1 MLGDL
6 FGGGEPR
13 SRCELRPPPTRP
25 SVACRGLR
33 APGMGEELIA
43 LQSGL
48 LQKYDS
54 AACQKADYLLLIVSR
69 N

>member
-43 LQSGL
+43 MQSGL
-48 LQKYDS
+48 LQKNNDS
-54 AACQKADYLLLIVSR
+54 AACPKDVDYLLLIV
-69 N
+69 

>member
-48 LQKYDS
+48 LQKRTTTV
-54 AACQKADYLLLIVSR
+54 QKRLGNLLLSVAK
-69 N
+69 